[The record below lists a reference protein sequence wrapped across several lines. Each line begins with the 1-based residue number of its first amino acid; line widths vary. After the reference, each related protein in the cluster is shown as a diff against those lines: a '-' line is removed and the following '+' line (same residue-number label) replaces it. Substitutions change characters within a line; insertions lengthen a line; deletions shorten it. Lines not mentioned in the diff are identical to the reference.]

1 MTILNQI
8 GDRGDWK
15 RIHYD
20 KDLIARINR
29 EAEEESRRDKGNK
42 AKTNNLPKQEATIP
56 ENANPNQSIINA
68 GDYWTIPN
76 VSYRNGIHTFDL
88 SKTLLENGQA
98 KTQEQWAEYR
108 KIAQPKAEFYTGD
121 MPLYHAVFTALFEQ
135 KDNPQFKQIAEEA
148 RQFIQNSMRQK
159 CPITLTR
166 IAYQPRGKDKIIHNY
181 KTNEQYELEEKIIGP
196 DRLIE
201 SGDCLAL
208 KSLLGNGDINK
219 INSVYQWINQ
229 TNAYLWRLNE
239 KPKNVD
245 ERVARFDASSG
256 GVNLYCYW
264 GPEYADA
271 SLGVRLVVRPKGAE
285 TKNSG
290 GIK

>member
-29 EAEEESRRDKGNK
+29 EAEEKSRKDKGNK
-42 AKTNNLPKQEATIP
+42 IKTNPPVNI
-56 ENANPNQSIINA
+56 NPNQSIINV

-245 ERVARFDASSG
+245 ERVARFNALSD
-256 GVNLYCYW
+256 GVDLDCY
-264 GPEYADA
+264 GVPEDADA
-271 SLGVRLVVRPKGAE
+271 SLGVRVRPQANSSQ
-285 TKNSG
+285 NSG

>member
-42 AKTNNLPKQEATIP
+42 AKTNNLPKQEVVIP
-56 ENANPNQSIINA
+56 ANTNPNQSIINA

-88 SKTLLENGQA
+88 AKTLLENGQA
-98 KTQEQWAEYR
+98 QTQDYWVYYR
-108 KIAQPKAEFYTGD
+108 NIAQPKGEFYTAD

-135 KDNPQFKQIAEEA
+135 KDNPESEEA
-148 RQFIQNSMRQK
+148 RKFIQSSMRDK
-159 CPITLTR
+159 WPITLTR

-196 DRLIE
+196 DRFIK
-201 SGDCLAL
+201 SRDSPAL
-208 KSLLGNGDINK
+208 NALLGDGDIDQ
-219 INSVYQWINQ
+219 INSIYNWINQ
-229 TNAYLWRLNE
+229 TNPYIWRVDSKPNE
-239 KPKNVD
+239 ID
-245 ERVARFDASSG
+245 ERVAGLDANSG
-256 GVNLYCYW
+256 WVDLGCGRSPGGAL
-264 GPEYADA
+264 A
-271 SLGVRLVVRPKGAE
+271 SLGVRGCAEGA
-285 TKNSG
+285 K
-290 GIK
+290 

>member
-29 EAEEESRRDKGNK
+29 EAEEKSRKDKGNK
-42 AKTNNLPKQEATIP
+42 IKTNPPVNI
-56 ENANPNQSIINA
+56 NPNQSIINV

-135 KDNPQFKQIAEEA
+135 KDNPESEEA
-148 RQFIQNSMRQK
+148 RKFIQKSMRQK
-159 CPITLTR
+159 YPITLTR

-181 KTNEQYELEEKIIGP
+181 KTNEQYELEENIIGP

-201 SGDCLAL
+201 SGDSSAL
-208 KSLLGNGDINK
+208 KALLGNEDINQ
-219 INSVYQWINQ
+219 INSIYNWINQ
-229 TNAYLWRLNE
+229 TNAYLFRLNS
-239 KPKNVD
+239 KPKSVD
-245 ERVARFDASSG
+245 ERVAGFGAGSDRVCLSCG
-256 GVNLYCYW
+256 RY
-264 GPEYADA
+264 PEVAGA

-285 TKNSG
+285 TKNSKRSL
-290 GIK
+290 I